1 MGTWH
6 PKEMGRQ
13 GTKEKRGVRERGAQE
28 RGKPKNQTIGSELLD
43 WSPGPS
49 EGLMKANLFLE
60 KCKMRCI

>member
-1 MGTWH
+1 MGSWH

-43 WSPGPS
+43 GSPGPS
-49 EGLMKANLFLE
+49 E
-60 KCKMRCI
+60 